1 VSGGPPEARADGCA
15 ARARAGAGA
24 DGAGGLRWT
33 AQALLVQKAGNTPE
47 EMEDA
52 CFPSREAD
60 GAAGGARFA
69 VADGAT
75 ETSFSGLWA
84 STLVRLHGR
93 VGLAAETLL
102 DGLPRWGRYWRRR
115 VGERDLP
122 WYAEEKLRSGSFAA
136 FAGLTLGVPA
146 DGAPAAGGGRL
157 PWEAVAAGDSCV
169 FQVRED
175 TLLVAFPLDS
185 AADFGNRPALIST
198 EPAAN
203 AGLGSHLRRADG
215 ECRAGDTFYLMTDAL
230 AAWFL
235 AAAERGERPWLAL
248 DALAGGSPAGE
259 SAAEPGG
266 GPGGGPAGAAE
277 PSEGAD
283 AAGATFRAWVDAARR
298 ERRMRNDDVALLRVA
313 LW

>member
-1 VSGGPPEARADGCA
+1 
-15 ARARAGAGA
+15 
-24 DGAGGLRWT
+24 LRWT
-33 AQALLVQKAGNTPE
+33 ARALLVQKAGNAPG

-52 CFPSREAD
+52 SFPSREAE
-60 GAAGGARFA
+60 GVARGARFA

-115 VGERDLP
+115 VGDRDLP

-146 DGAPAAGGGRL
+146 DGAPGAGGGRL
-157 PWEAVAAGDSCV
+157 RWEAVAAGDSCV

-175 TLLVAFPLDS
+175 ALIAAFPLDS
-185 AADFGNRPALIST
+185 AAAFGNRPALLST

-203 AGLGSHLRRADG
+203 AGLGSHIRRADG

-235 AAAERGERPWLAL
+235 DAAGRGERPWLTL
-248 DALAGGSPAGE
+248 DALSAGSPAGE
-259 SAAEPGG
+259 P
-266 GPGGGPAGAAE
+266 PAGAAE
-277 PSEGAD
+277 GRAGAGDGADDGAGD
-283 AAGATFRAWVDAARR
+283 AAGPFRAWVDAARR

>member
-1 VSGGPPEARADGCA
+1 MSGGPPAARADGGE
-15 ARARAGAGA
+15 ARVRAEE
-24 DGAGGLRWT
+24 AGGLRWT
-33 AQALLVQKAGNTPE
+33 ARALLVQKAGNAPE

-52 CFPSREAD
+52 SFPSREAE
-60 GAAGGARFA
+60 GVASGARFA

-115 VGERDLP
+115 VGDRDLP

-136 FAGLTLGVPA
+136 FAGLTLGAPA
-146 DGAPAAGGGRL
+146 DGAPGAGGGRL
-157 PWEAVAAGDSCV
+157 RWEAVAAGDSCV

-175 TLLVAFPLDS
+175 ALMAAFPLELGGGVRQPPR
-185 AADFGNRPALIST
+185 AALHR
-198 EPAAN
+198 
-203 AGLGSHLRRADG
+203 AGGERRAGVAHPPGGRGVPGRRYLLSDDR
-215 ECRAGDTFYLMTDAL
+215 RAGGLVPRRRAGRAPL
-230 AAWFL
+230 ADP
-235 AAAERGERPWLAL
+235 GRPVGRLP
-248 DALAGGSPAGE
+248 GR
-259 SAAEPGG
+259 EP
-266 GPGGGPAGAAE
+266 PAGAAE
-277 PSEGAD
+277 ARAGEGDGAGDGAGD
-283 AAGATFRAWVDAARR
+283 AAGPFRAWVDAARR